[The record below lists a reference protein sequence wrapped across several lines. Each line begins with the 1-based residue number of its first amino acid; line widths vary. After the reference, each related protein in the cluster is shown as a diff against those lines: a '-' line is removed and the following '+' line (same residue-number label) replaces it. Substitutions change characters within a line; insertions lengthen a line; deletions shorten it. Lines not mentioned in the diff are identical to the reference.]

1 MTPLSKDSIPAL
13 LVHDLPRELV
23 MGVEDAF
30 NMGALR
36 AYDSSRM
43 MADGHLAHVLGQQRH
58 FEMNEAFH
66 KALQA
71 ADARPSPIRG
81 NDIITGRAGIFTV
94 GRFNIPTGFWING
107 RRSHTRRQMS
117 LVNKALVP
125 LLQPSLFEQ
134 YSRPSN
140 AVVFFVACFSGS
152 VRVHPHGPVSINIAV
167 PDDEMRG
174 WLFREPLSVFL
185 QRYEPIVSE
194 SQLDLAKPKLKKGRD
209 SASDGGQA

>member
-1 MTPLSKDSIPAL
+1 MTPLLKDSISSL
-13 LVHDLPRELV
+13 LLRDLPRELV

-36 AYDSSRM
+36 AYDASRA

-66 KALQA
+66 KALLA
-71 ADARPSPIRG
+71 ADAKPSAIRG
-81 NDIITGRAGIFTV
+81 NDLITARAGIFTL

-107 RRSHTRRQMS
+107 RRSHTRRQMA
-117 LVNKALVP
+117 LANKALVP
-125 LLQPSLFEQ
+125 LVQPSLFDH
-134 YSRPSN
+134 YSRPSH
-140 AVVFFVACFSGS
+140 AVAFFVACFSGS
-152 VRVHPHGPVSINIAV
+152 VRVHPQGPVSINIAV

-185 QRYEPIVSE
+185 KRYEPVVDD
-194 SQLDLAKPKLKKGRD
+194 SQIDLVRPKLKKGKD
-209 SASDGGQA
+209 SASDGGEV